1 MIKKLIAITFASL
14 FIAGPASAAT
24 TVNVPFLTWENG
36 KTQSIV
42 LGGPGSNG
50 AWKMQLEGGD
60 IKPLVFKQ
68 SAKSTDGSYTYTLDV
83 PKNLVPGGYVVQA
96 VETDGTKTVVAG
108 VQIKARETYRIAEI
122 PTDLRLLALIFAGIT
137 AIFTVVRS
145 RRYANLS
152 FDRRQVESNSFI
164 YKFRNTRLAS
174 EGNSVSRYVALHS
187 GEPLHRISP
196 MLWSILPWLAIP
208 LGIFTAIKIQF
219 DAAIP
224 NGPVALFMICAALG
238 ALDATTGIT
247 LALSLGFMHVG
258 LGNVTNVR
266 GLVVAVTFSLA
277 WYFPAMIAS
286 LVKLTI
292 GNDFKKFSDSA
303 SRLLS
308 SLVAALVGGV
318 SVVMATIL
326 TDSLVIN
333 RQASDILRWP
343 MAALVAAVI
352 FVKFVAADSIKTA
365 AVAEEKL
372 FIARV
377 VSPGLATTLF
387 FGTLLLV
394 YVWTNQFGAT
404 LLSAVVISAPY
415 FLLFV
420 VFPQWGRFIT
430 GEVKRNIL
438 IEALIVVSLTFGIY
452 LLIQLLPLAV
462 ISKSRAF
469 ILLGLV
475 PSFIHALYSV
485 VVASGEFAA
494 RKAEMEA
501 KS

>member
-1 MIKKLIAITFASL
+1 
-14 FIAGPASAAT
+14 
-24 TVNVPFLTWENG
+24 
-36 KTQSIV
+36 
-42 LGGPGSNG
+42 
-50 AWKMQLEGGD
+50 
-60 IKPLVFKQ
+60 
-68 SAKSTDGSYTYTLDV
+68 
-83 PKNLVPGGYVVQA
+83 
-96 VETDGTKTVVAG
+96 
-108 VQIKARETYRIAEI
+108 
-122 PTDLRLLALIFAGIT
+122 
-137 AIFTVVRS
+137 
-145 RRYANLS
+145 
-152 FDRRQVESNSFI
+152 
-164 YKFRNTRLAS
+164 
-174 EGNSVSRYVALHS
+174 
-187 GEPLHRISP
+187 
-196 MLWSILPWLAIP
+196 
-208 LGIFTAIKIQF
+208 
-219 DAAIP
+219 
-224 NGPVALFMICAALG
+224 
-238 ALDATTGIT
+238 
-247 LALSLGFMHVG
+247 
-258 LGNVTNVR
+258 
-266 GLVVAVTFSLA
+266 
-277 WYFPAMIAS
+277 
-286 LVKLTI
+286 
-292 GNDFKKFSDSA
+292 
-303 SRLLS
+303 
-308 SLVAALVGGV
+308 
-318 SVVMATIL
+318 
-326 TDSLVIN
+326 
-333 RQASDILRWP
+333 

-352 FVKFVAADSIKTA
+352 FVKFVAADSMKTA